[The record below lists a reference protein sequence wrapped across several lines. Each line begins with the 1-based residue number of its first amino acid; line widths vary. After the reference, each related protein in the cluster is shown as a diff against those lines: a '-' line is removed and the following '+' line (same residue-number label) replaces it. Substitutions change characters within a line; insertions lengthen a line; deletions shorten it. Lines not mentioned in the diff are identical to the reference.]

1 MRGRLGELCHLVYH
15 QSRVFIDRSSSSEGS
30 WGLDYVRS
38 PPSRPNK
45 VKRFQYKS
53 KEVSFANCAFE
64 KICCCWN
71 PLVNRRYFIQSQLSH
86 IWLQWL
92 VRAANTV
99 RVPGLRGSSSA
110 WFLLI
115 TFIQSFEVKQWLHQ
129 GRVGVWGLLIRY
141 FWVAGR
147 PLQLYSSLNYYRL
160 QTIYVIIEI

>member
-1 MRGRLGELCHLVYH
+1 MLAGLCHVVYH
-15 QSRVFIDRSSSSEGS
+15 QSWVFIDRSSSSSKGS

-38 PPSRPNK
+38 IPSRPNK

-71 PLVNRRYFIQSQLSH
+71 PLVNCRYFIPSQSHL
-86 IWLQWL
+86 WLQWL
-92 VRAANTV
+92 ARVANTV

-129 GRVGVWGLLIRY
+129 ERVGVRGLFIRY
-141 FWVAGR
+141 LWVADHYDYTR
-147 PLQLYSSLNYYRL
+147 QWI
-160 QTIYVIIEI
+160 T